1 MAKKFLIAKYIDLTK
16 NSFEMETFCKRFPV
30 VSASILKCLDDKSL
44 VKCKEAS
51 KDICQFIEEER
62 FHWIRMIRI
71 IMKHNYKLFQNGI
84 KLKKGG
90 KKFKLSLT
98 MEYQTLWKKVIH
110 KTPVENLRRLA
121 MMVQRFFKNHSGKV
135 VKKEVSPLHIVIGEG
150 EGCTVLKKED
160 LKLCKHILEK
170 SNETEVLET
179 KAFIL
184 ISYHVIIKKH
194 IWSRSP
200 QRETMRDYFNGTAI
214 HMAAIN
220 GNLALCRLILDM
232 VHDKN
237 PGTDTGLTP
246 LHLAA
251 KNGHYEV
258 CALLIEN
265 ISDKNPSDINGD
277 TPLHDAAKNEYLDIC
292 KLIIGN
298 VEDKNPSCKKGFT
311 PLHWAAKKGNV
322 DLCKFIIDN
331 IDDANPLTNDGQTPR
346 DFAGRYRHRGYT
358 NAERYEHYG
367 NKNAERYKRR
377 DYKNHELIQLFP
389 EPKSEPKSG
398 ISIEELYTRVVDSL

>member
-1 MAKKFLIAKYIDLTK
+1 MAKKFLIAKYIDWTE
-16 NSFEMETFCKRFPV
+16 NSFKMETFCKRFPV
-30 VSASILKCLDDKSL
+30 VGVSIMNCLDDKSL
-44 VKCKEAS
+44 INCKEAS

-62 FHWIRMIRI
+62 FYWIRMIKI

-179 KAFIL
+179 NAFIL

-220 GNLALCRLILDM
+220 GNLAMCRLILDM

-237 PGTDTGLTP
+237 PGTDNGLTP

-251 KNGHYEV
+251 ANGHFEV
-258 CALLIEN
+258 CALFIEH
-265 ISDKNPSDINGD
+265 ISDKNPSDKYGM
-277 TPLHDAAKNEYLDIC
+277 TPLHHAAMNDYLDIC
-292 KLIIGN
+292 ELIIGN
-298 VEDKNPSCKKGFT
+298 VDDKNPPCRGGYT
-311 PLHWAAKKGNV
+311 PLHLAAKMASV
-322 DLCKFIIDN
+322 DVCKFLIEN
-331 IDDANPLTNDGQTPR
+331 IDDPNLLSDCGDWARRYNDPEVT
-346 DFAGRYRHRGYT
+346 
-358 NAERYEHYG
+358 
-367 NKNAERYKRR
+367 
-377 DYKNHELIQLFP
+377 QLFP
-389 EPKSEPKSG
+389 DLKSKPRSRC
-398 ISIEELYTRVVDSL
+398 LDSSDSD